1 MFRIYENNNWK
12 EDHQDYH
19 KSEEQN
25 QEDHHN
31 HLQLTLEPRGLKI
44 TNFTKIK
51 YVHNSIIQKGQILE
65 AFTSN
70 KASMWKQN
78 LEHSCWDCKHDLI

>member
-19 KSEEQN
+19 QSEEQN

-31 HLQLTLEPRGLKI
+31 HLQLTLAPRGLKI
-44 TNFTKIK
+44 TNFKKIK
-51 YVHNSIIQKGQILE
+51 YVHNSIIQKGQIGSIYLQQGIYVKTK
-65 AFTSN
+65 FGTF
-70 KASMWKQN
+70 
-78 LEHSCWDCKHDLI
+78 LLGL